1 MCILLYRTCG
11 QSAQSIG
18 LETVGPEFYW
28 YRSQTCRIGM
38 WYSFVP
44 CSLQNRSEPGGESW
58 LDRCSGGGFR
68 STGVHSRAVLTP
80 LVPPTNVFPPW
91 LAPQI
96 KDLPRTIHASDEP
109 YHISPIKEG
118 KIRREV
124 HKGET
129 KLISD
134 RDIIHLL
141 HWHKR
146 CEGHTKY
153 PT

>member
-1 MCILLYRTCG
+1 M
-11 QSAQSIG
+11 S

-44 CSLQNRSEPGGESW
+44 CSLQNRGASRVKVGW
-58 LDRCSGGGFR
+58 TAARAHGFR

-80 LVPPTNVFPPW
+80 LVPPTTLFQSW

-96 KDLPRTIHASDEP
+96 KDLPRTISALDEP

-124 HKGET
+124 HKKET
-129 KLISD
+129 KIISD
-134 RDIIHLL
+134 RDSVHLL
-141 HWHKR
+141 HGHKR

>member
-1 MCILLYRTCG
+1 M
-11 QSAQSIG
+11 G
-18 LETVGPEFYW
+18 LETVGPEFYG

-44 CSLQNRSEPGGESW
+44 VQLAEQVGASRVKVGW
-58 LDRCSGGGFR
+58 TAARAHGFR

-80 LVPPTNVFPPW
+80 LVPPTTLFQSW

-96 KDLPRTIHASDEP
+96 KDLPRTILASDEP
-109 YHISPIKEG
+109 YHISAIKEG

-134 RDIIHLL
+134 RHIVHSL
-141 HWHKR
+141 HWH
-146 CEGHTKY
+146 
-153 PT
+153 